1 MKATLSPHRA
11 CYRRTSAR
19 GLPAVAVLIAV
30 PATSPMQLL
39 EGSLPVKGYTSSHG
53 QLVTMLSPGL
63 LPSPKGGGAS
73 TDPRGSPS
81 CRLLEARGQHGSARP
96 IDKSARARALW
107 PRHMSRLWS
116 EGLVR
121 PSPRQDLAPPPPHPP
136 FPLFTTSPAELQPE
150 VAVDDK

>member
-1 MKATLSPHRA
+1 MKAMLSPPGA

-19 GLPAVAVLIAV
+19 VLPAVAVLIAM
-30 PATSPMQLL
+30 PARSPMHLL

-53 QLVTMLSPGL
+53 QLVTVLSPGL

-81 CRLLEARGQHGSARP
+81 CRLLEARGQPGSARP

-107 PRHMSRLWS
+107 PRHTTRLWS

-121 PSPRQDLAPPPPHPP
+121 PSPRQDLASPPPHHP
-136 FPLFTTSPAELQPE
+136 FPLFTTSPVELQPK